1 MSAKKIELLGN
12 INILT
17 TQIIICK
24 NDYLYMISEYNNMFS
39 KYNNVVKQ
47 NDILCCTFTSLMM
60 DTKRVYET
68 NIEVMQRNKLL
79 SDKLQNVLREYKK
92 LVVVEIN
99 KIYNNELL
107 NYNYLL
113 NNINR
118 IIDNSYT
125 SIDTIKYDLNI
136 LKEICEMSINNIHF
150 DET

>member
-1 MSAKKIELLGN
+1 MSAKKLELLGN

-24 NDYLYMISEYNNMFS
+24 NDYLYMISEYNNIFS

-47 NDILCCTFTSLMM
+47 NDILCRTFTSLMV
-60 DTKRVYET
+60 DTMRVYET
-68 NIEVMQRNKLL
+68 NIDVIQRNKLL

-125 SIDTIKYDLNI
+125 SIDTIKYVLNI

-150 DET
+150 NET

>member
-1 MSAKKIELLGN
+1 MSAKKLELLGN
-12 INILT
+12 INTLT
-17 TQIIICK
+17 AQIIICK
-24 NDYLYMISEYNNMFS
+24 NDYLYMISEYNNIFS

-60 DTKRVYET
+60 DTMRVYET
-68 NIEVMQRNKLL
+68 NVEIMKRNKLL
-79 SDKLQNVLREYKK
+79 SDKLQNVLRDYKK